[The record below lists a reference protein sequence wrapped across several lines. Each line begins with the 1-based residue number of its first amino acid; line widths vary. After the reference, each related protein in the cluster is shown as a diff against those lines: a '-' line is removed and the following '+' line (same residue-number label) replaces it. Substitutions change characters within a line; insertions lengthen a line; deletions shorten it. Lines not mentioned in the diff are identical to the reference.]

1 MKKGRPKPPKCPECG
16 KSLYRTME
24 VGEKRTTSLYPY
36 CRNVECAIYGDIR
49 KHGYLPTEK
58 GGGSNLPERC
68 YDGSDKTDENV
79 VKSVVGS
86 NPEKDTRKKKK
97 RKRKAVSSAE
107 ALNKAKEEVKAY
119 KEKHKLCE
127 RCGRRE
133 DVCMCEKPEPE
144 AIKVTREKL
153 KKFVKG
159 NDVKRVTALSVVMML
174 QGLGEYDMA
183 NVLLDKYDLL
193 PLGIQSKNK

>member
-1 MKKGRPKPPKCPECG
+1 MKKGRPKSPRCPECG

-24 VGEKRTTSLYPY
+24 TGDKRITSLYPY
-36 CRNVECAIYGDIR
+36 CRNVNCRIYGDIR
-49 KHGYLPTEK
+49 KYDYYP
-58 GGGSNLPERC
+58 GGSA
-68 YDGSDKTDENV
+68 DKSVIKRTDENS
-79 VKSVVGS
+79 VKNDISADTNKG
-86 NPEKDTRKKKK
+86 TRKKGK
-97 RKRKAVSSAE
+97 RKRKAVPTAD
-107 ALNKAKEEVKAY
+107 ALNKAKEEVRTY

-127 RCGRRE
+127 HCGRRE
-133 DVCMCEKPEPE
+133 DVCKCEKPEPE

-153 KKFVKG
+153 KRFVKG

-193 PLGIQSKNK
+193 TFGIQNRNK